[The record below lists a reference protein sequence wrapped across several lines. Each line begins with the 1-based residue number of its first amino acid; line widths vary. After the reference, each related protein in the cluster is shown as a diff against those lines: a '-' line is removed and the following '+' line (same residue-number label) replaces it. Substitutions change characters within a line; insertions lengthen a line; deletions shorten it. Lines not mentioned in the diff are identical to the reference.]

1 MLFNMCVSLASRTRS
16 DTKINPVDYVSGS
29 DVEMV
34 PVDLVTHDEA
44 LGVEKNYCYR

>member
-1 MLFNMCVSLASRTRS
+1 MCVSMASRTRS
-16 DTKINPVDYVSGS
+16 GTKINPVAYLSGN

-34 PVDLVTHDEA
+34 PVDLATHAEA